1 MENVARVGIDLGK
14 QVFHLTAVD
23 AGGEVVERRRL
34 RRTGLRSYLSELPRA
49 RSAPAPL
56 RGRFERLFNAGDRLA
71 SRHAPSAARDLR
83 CVGGSIRR
91 CPHGRRRHGGH

>member
-34 RRTGLRSYLSELPRA
+34 RRTGLRSYLSELPRGA
-49 RSAPAPL
+49 AWWRWRVAAGRTTGRGLRSG
-56 RGRFERLFNAGDRLA
+56 RGIG
-71 SRHAPSAARDLR
+71 R
-83 CVGGSIRR
+83 C
-91 CPHGRRRHGGH
+91 C